1 MNEIDSSLAFRQGKT
16 GPGNKAKCH
25 KIHEAVKMLLLG

>member
-1 MNEIDSSLAFRQGKT
+1 MNEIDSSLALRQGKT
-16 GPGNKAKCH
+16 GPGNRAKCR